1 MTTLPVL
8 ILTGPPGV
16 GKTALAEEIFDQ
28 LAAREIPHAVV
39 DLDSL
44 CVSYPFPE
52 GDNFNDEVA
61 LANLRDVWRNYV
73 AKNGAQRLV
82 LARVVESLDY
92 LDRLREVLP
101 NPRFVICRLTART
114 ETLRTRLRVRE
125 SGSSQTK
132 LIKRA
137 EYLAAWF
144 DDNGI
149 ADLVLATDDVP
160 LPDLALSVLTTI
172 GWLE

>member
-1 MTTLPVL
+1 MLV
-8 ILTGPPGV
+8 LTGPPGV
-16 GKTALAEEIFDQ
+16 GKTALAGEIFDQ

-39 DLDSL
+39 DLDWL

-52 GDNFNDEVA
+52 GDNFNEEVA
-61 LANLRDVWRNYV
+61 LANLRDVWRNFV

-101 NPRFVICRLTART
+101 DPQFVICRLTART
-114 ETLRTRLRVRE
+114 HTLRARLRARE
-125 SGSSQTK
+125 SGSSQNA

-144 DDNGI
+144 DDSGI
-149 ADLVLATDDVP
+149 EDLVFATDDVS
-160 LPDLALSVLTTI
+160 LPDLARSVLTTI